1 MQYSISRIINTILRK
16 GYVTMANL
24 SYETH
29 IVGNPLLPFRFHTLF
44 PYTGCK
50 RCSPNWHE
58 NIEILVCTR
67 GSAWFM
73 LDGRQYPFQP
83 GDICIA
89 NAYCVHTTIQEQNL
103 DYHCLIIDKNF
114 CEENGIRTTD
124 IFFREWIH
132 DPDAHQAFAQVIS
145 AYEAYSPEDPYC
157 VADIRYAVLG
167 FLRILCR
174 RHIVSCGAFHAS
186 VARER
191 VKKAIEFI
199 KTNYMRSISLQ
210 EIADFVGI
218 SKYHLSR
225 EFKEFTGS
233 TVFDTLNMTR
243 CAEAKRM
250 IEGGASVT
258 EAALS
263 CGYDNLSY
271 FTRAFKKHLG
281 EKPSRFCKKQKLE

>member
-1 MQYSISRIINTILRK
+1 MDRI
-16 GYVTMANL
+16 

-29 IVGNPLLPFRFHTLF
+29 IVSNPLLPFRFHAVT
-44 PYTGCK
+44 PNPGCK
-50 RCSPNWHE
+50 RCTPNWHE

-73 LDGRQYPFQP
+73 FDGRQHRFQP

-124 IFFREWIH
+124 IFFRERIQ
-132 DPDAHQAFAQVIS
+132 DREAQEAFSQIVT
-145 AYEAYSPEDPYC
+145 AYIAYNIEDPYC
-157 VADIRYAVLG
+157 IADIRYAVLG
-167 FLRILCR
+167 FLRVICR
-174 RHIVSCGAFHAS
+174 KHIISSGASRTSA
-186 VARER
+186 ARER
-191 VKKAIEFI
+191 VKRAIEYI
-199 KTNYMRSISLQ
+199 KTNYSHSISLQ
-210 EIADFVGI
+210 DIADFAGI
-218 SKYHLSR
+218 SKYHLTR

-243 CAEAKRM
+243 CAEAKRL
-250 IEGGASVT
+250 IEGGATVT

-271 FTRAFKKHLG
+271 FTRTFKKHLG
-281 EKPSRFCKKQKLE
+281 EKPSQFCRKQNEE